1 MNPEFFGSDV
11 VRALLN
17 YVFYYPF
24 LAAYVWMAGGL
35 AHALVFERGRHRKI
49 DPLPLLPEQPLVSV
63 IVPCFNEGERVQEV
77 IEQLMRSH
85 YPNYEV
91 IAVNDGSS
99 DDTGAILDALATRYG
114 QLRVVHHATNQGKA
128 VALNTAAVLANGEY
142 ILGVD
147 GDALVDPD
155 AIAWMLTHMLHSER
169 VGAVTGNPRIRG
181 RTTLLGRMQVGEFS
195 SNIGLI
201 KRTQQLAGRLFT
213 VSGVLSMFRRN
224 ALLDVDF
231 WSPDVMTEDIDIS
244 WKLQLKDWRVRYEP
258 RALCW
263 ILMPETVRGL
273 YRQRQRWAT
282 GGIQTLL
289 RYTGQ
294 VIKPRNFMMW
304 PVFLEYLAS
313 VVWAYAMFAVLVL
326 ALVRRFLPPEW
337 QYVGFWPEW
346 HGMLLGITCMLQMGV
361 SLWIDR
367 HYDRDILRYLV
378 WTIWYPLAF
387 WMINMFT
394 TVVALPATI
403 LRRKGKR
410 ARWTSPDRGVIANE
424 RSTASVRAIEHE

>member
-1 MNPEFFGSDV
+1 
-11 VRALLN
+11 
-17 YVFYYPF
+17 
-24 LAAYVWMAGGL
+24 
-35 AHALVFERGRHRKI
+35 
-49 DPLPLLPEQPLVSV
+49 
-63 IVPCFNEGERVQEV
+63 
-77 IEQLMRSH
+77 
-85 YPNYEV
+85 
-91 IAVNDGSS
+91 
-99 DDTGAILDALATRYG
+99 
-114 QLRVVHHATNQGKA
+114 
-128 VALNTAAVLANGEY
+128 
-142 ILGVD
+142 
-147 GDALVDPD
+147 
-155 AIAWMLTHMLHSER
+155 MLHSER

-294 VIKPRNFMMW
+294 VLKPRNFMMW

-313 VVWAYAMFAVLVL
+313 VVWAYAMFAVLIL
-326 ALVRRFLPPEW
+326 ALVRRFLP
-337 QYVGFWPEW
+337 
-346 HGMLLGITCMLQMGV
+346 V
-361 SLWIDR
+361 SYTHL
-367 HYDRDILRYLV
+367 
-378 WTIWYPLAF
+378 T
-387 WMINMFT
+387 
-394 TVVALPATI
+394 LPTKA
-403 LRRKGKR
+403 
-410 ARWTSPDRGVIANE
+410 
-424 RSTASVRAIEHE
+424 